1 VSAVEVKNLFNFTLP
16 ALTAEMVGLGESK
29 FRSKQLFAW
38 IYQKHVLDFDQMSDI
53 SKNFRA
59 ILKRDYCLTL
69 PTVFK
74 RQDSDDGTVKLFWRW
89 KTGPKSRRSSCATTM
104 ATSSASAAKSAARWA
119 ALSAPRASLKKER
132 GLTAAEMT
140 GEVIV
145 MNQLLAKE
153 GENVSHIVVMGT
165 GEPFR

>member
-59 ILKRDYCLTL
+59 ILKRDYCLT
-69 PTVFK
+69 F
-74 RQDSDDGTVKLFWRW
+74 RLFLNVRIA
-89 KTGPKSRRSSCATTM
+89 KTGPS
-104 ATSSASAAKSAARWA
+104 
-119 ALSAPRASLKKER
+119 
-132 GLTAAEMT
+132 
-140 GEVIV
+140 
-145 MNQLLAKE
+145 N
-153 GENVSHIVVMGT
+153 
-165 GEPFR
+165 FF

>member
-1 VSAVEVKNLFNFTLP
+1 MSAVEVKNLFNFTLP
-16 ALTAEMVGLGESK
+16 ALTAEMVSLGESK

-74 RQDSDDGTVKLFWRW
+74 RQDSEDGTLKLLLEMSDGAKVETVLMRYNYGNVMQGS
-89 KTGPKSRRSSCATTM
+89 TGGTSSQLGSFRNGWAVDMATGEASGDVARSS
-104 ATSSASAAKSAARWA
+104 R
-119 ALSAPRASLKKER
+119 LPVRLVR
-132 GLTAAEMT
+132 
-140 GEVIV
+140 
-145 MNQLLAKE
+145 
-153 GENVSHIVVMGT
+153 
-165 GEPFR
+165 PYD